1 MENFMNRE
9 SPKMADTVWIAQ
21 HDAKAGEALKVV
33 GQNANGTANL
43 SRACSVAAEDVSGG
57 DRLLMLDESCSS
69 FIRDC

>member
-1 MENFMNRE
+1 ME
-9 SPKMADTVWIAQ
+9 TIWIAQ

-57 DRLLMLDESCSS
+57 DRLLMLDQVQSS